1 MPKTLDSELKE
12 RLRGVLAD
20 QRVTEAEL
28 RKLAEEG
35 RACALILGAQ
45 LTRREQELVSFSA
58 DPASSLSAIASALRD
73 VNELRPDLEELEALL
88 AALEDRARE
97 FRLAWVSA
105 AAR

>member
-1 MPKTLDSELKE
+1 MATTLDSELKE
-12 RLRGVLAD
+12 HLRAVLAD

-35 RACALILGAQ
+35 RACALILSAQ
-45 LTRREQELVSFSA
+45 LSRREQELSSLSA
-58 DPASSLSAIASALRD
+58 DPASSLSAIAAALRD
-73 VNELRPDLEELEALL
+73 VNQLRPDLDELEALL
-88 AALEDRARE
+88 VELDERARA